1 MAIPGGIEPPTPCL
15 EGRCSIRLSYGTGTA
30 YLLRIG
36 RAGKGFCQ
44 DGGKFCRKMRPPQS
58 RGLQLGQD

>member
-1 MAIPGGIEPPTPCL
+1 
-15 EGRCSIRLSYGTGTA
+15 LSYGTGTA